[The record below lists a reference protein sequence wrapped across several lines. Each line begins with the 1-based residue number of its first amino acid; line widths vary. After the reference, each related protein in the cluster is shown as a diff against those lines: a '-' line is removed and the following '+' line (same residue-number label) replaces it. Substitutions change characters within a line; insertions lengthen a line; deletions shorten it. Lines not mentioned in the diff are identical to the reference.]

1 VIAWEITRA
10 SAFVAFGCYT
20 LSVTWGI
27 LVASRTL
34 PAPAK
39 PEFDYHRFL
48 SSLGL
53 TATAVHIVTVL
64 IHHANGVHWP
74 ALFYVGARPAAIAGV
89 TAMWLIVL
97 LPVSFAAKR
106 RKRLSTR
113 AWRRLHY
120 LGYAVWAVSLLHALG
135 AGTDTRTRAGLAG
148 YGLAAGVVATAAVWR
163 LVSRRPAPARARRPP
178 EPAARPQVA
187 AIPDEQAAGVAG
199 HEGLSTAGCG
209 TEAPAAPVDEALHGE
224 PHRQVAVVAVAEPEA
239 PPAAPQMP
247 VARDPEAHQVPSTVR
262 VPPAGG
268 AGADARTRPGRAGYG
283 LAAGVVVTAA
293 VWKLLSR
300 RAVRAA

>member
-89 TAMWLIVL
+89 TATWLIVL
-97 LPVSFAAKR
+97 LPLSFALKR
-106 RKRLSTR
+106 RKRLSTST
-113 AWRRLHY
+113 WRRLHY
-120 LGYAVWAVSLLHALG
+120 LGYAVWLIALLHALG

-148 YGLAAGVVATAAVWR
+148 YGLAAGIVSAAAVWR
-163 LVSRRPAPARARRPP
+163 LVSRRPARAPAPARRQP
-178 EPAARPQVA
+178 E
-187 AIPDEQAAGVAG
+187 
-199 HEGLSTAGCG
+199 T
-209 TEAPAAPVDEALHGE
+209 T
-224 PHRQVAVVAVAEPEA
+224 
-239 PPAAPQMP
+239 
-247 VARDPEAHQVPSTVR
+247 
-262 VPPAGG
+262 
-268 AGADARTRPGRAGYG
+268 
-283 LAAGVVVTAA
+283 
-293 VWKLLSR
+293 
-300 RAVRAA
+300 